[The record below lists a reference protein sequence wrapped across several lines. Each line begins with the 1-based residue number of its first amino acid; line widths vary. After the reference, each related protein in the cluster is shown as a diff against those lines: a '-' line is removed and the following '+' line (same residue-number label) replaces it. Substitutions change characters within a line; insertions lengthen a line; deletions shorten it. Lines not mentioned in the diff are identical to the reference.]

1 MNLTIPRLVTF
12 KVQLN
17 SLVTLLLV
25 FVGCTILGLP
35 SMFLSKPISAI
46 VKVLFDNVDE
56 FKPWG
61 FLLGNAITESKKW
74 PC

>member
-1 MNLTIPRLVTF
+1 
-12 KVQLN
+12 
-17 SLVTLLLV
+17 
-25 FVGCTILGLP
+25 
-35 SMFLSKPISAI
+35 MFLSIPISAI